1 MIDFSPHRFRAVFAA
16 RNREFLRDRAALTW
30 NLLLPALIVL
40 GFAFAFGGVGKVDL
54 TAGVIGDP
62 AALDETSP
70 LALEPVER
78 EVGLERLRHQRL
90 DLLVDPA
97 TRTYWVNPES
107 DRGRLAARALTA
119 AEGWEARA
127 VPGEPLRYVDWLVP
141 GILAMNMMFSAL
153 YGVGYVIVRYRK
165 NGVLKRL
172 SATPLTAFEFLAA
185 QVASRWWLLLAMTA
199 AVYLGTW
206 SLVGFP
212 LRGSPLALVLT
223 FACGGLALISLG
235 LLASVRLASEEM
247 AEGVLNLLAWPMMF
261 LSGVWFATDRL
272 HPWLQEAAWVLPLT
286 HVTHAARAVMLDGAG
301 VADIAPH
308 LLVLLA
314 MALVLLAVGARL
326 FRWEP

>member
-1 MIDFSPHRFRAVFAA
+1 MTDLSLRRFWAAFTA

-62 AALDETSP
+62 AALGETP
-70 LALEPVER
+70 LQAERVER
-78 EVGLERLRHQRL
+78 EAGLERLRHQRL

-97 TRTYWVNPES
+97 ERIYWVNPDS
-107 DRGRLAARALTA
+107 DRGRLAARALTG
-119 AEGWEARA
+119 AEGWEQRA
-127 VPGEPLRYVDWLVP
+127 MPGEPLRYVDWLVP

-206 SLVGFP
+206 VLVGFP

-272 HPWLQEAAWVLPLT
+272 HPWLQEAAWALPLT

-301 VADIAPH
+301 VADIAGH

-314 MALVLLAVGARL
+314 MAGALLAVGARL
-326 FRWEP
+326 FRWE